1 MRGPHNIWRLV
12 RTGATL
18 ERTGAM
24 RAVLDAMEAPR
35 ALRMTARIL
44 GWPFAWLGLKGDAT
58 MPPAPRALSALG
70 PAYIKFGQIHVE
82 TIWKECTNVKKK
94 TIFIIEASSYQLDYS
109 KIFNSPRDT

>member
-44 GWPFAWLGLKGDAT
+44 GWPFAWLGLKGDLT
-58 MPPAPRALSALG
+58 MPPAPRALPYTRQRNG
-70 PAYIKFGQIHVE
+70 DD
-82 TIWKECTNVKKK
+82 
-94 TIFIIEASSYQLDYS
+94 SSQR
-109 KIFNSPRDT
+109 KAR